1 MKKFLYSLAIIAL
14 SAQLGMAQKI
24 KVPKIKNI
32 KTAVITKNPTSA
44 TTSLS
49 ESEIIE
55 GLKEALIKSSTKASD
70 SLNKQNAFN
79 LSPKI
84 RIPFPEDCKKVAD
97 ELRKFGYGK
106 KVDEFEVQLNRAA
119 EQSAKEA
126 APIFKGAVQKM
137 SFSDAKGILTG
148 PDTAATSYLRKT
160 TYDSLHKAFSP
171 HVKDALDETAATKMW
186 TEIATLYNKIPTT
199 RKKVQTDLVKYTT
212 DRALKGVFTMVA
224 EEELKIRKD
233 PLARTSDILKKVFG
247 SQK

>member
-1 MKKFLYSLAIIAL
+1 MKKFIYSLAIIAL
-14 SAQLGMAQKI
+14 SAQFTLAQKI
-24 KVPKIKNI
+24 KVPKIKDI
-32 KTAVITKNPTSA
+32 KTPITTKTA
-44 TTSLS
+44 TTSSGLS
-49 ESEIIE
+49 ESEIVE

-70 SLNKQNAFN
+70 SLNKPNAFN

-97 ELRKFGYGK
+97 ELRKLGYGK
-106 KVDEFEVQLNRAA
+106 KVDDFELQLNRAA

-148 PDTAATSYLRKT
+148 ADTAATAYLRKT
-160 TYDSLHKAFSP
+160 TYDSLSKAFSP
-171 HVKDALDETAATKMW
+171 HVKDALDQTTATKMW
-186 TEIATLYNKIPTT
+186 SEIATLYNKIPTT
-199 RKKVQTDLVKYTT
+199 RNKVQTDLVKYTT
-212 DRALKGVFTMVA
+212 GKALKGVFTMVA